1 MKPSSLI
8 GHVLELFEQIDKN
21 TKSIDRLVSDFSH
34 NRRYI
39 GSRDRRFISDTVYGM
54 VRHRRFME
62 ALLEHWIA
70 EHPSTA
76 QVDQTPERYLPIYIA
91 FGIGVQSVPVEQMVD
106 NVRSRWEILFPS
118 IDCQQF
124 GGWIAQHTSLDFLP
138 NDDIVRLGVQY
149 SFQDW
154 MVRAWKQ
161 QFGDEVVH
169 LMKALNQPAP
179 TTLRVNLLKTTR
191 EQCIQRLKDEQL
203 EAEPTQYSSAGLV
216 TKKRFQVSAIQAFKD
231 GWFEVQ
237 DEGSQIVSLIA
248 NPRPGDFVIDA
259 CAGAGG
265 KTLHMAEMMNNE
277 GEIIAIDVERDRLR
291 ELKTRAERAG
301 VKCVRTFLRDEH
313 QSEQF
318 HNTADLVLV
327 DAPCSGTG
335 TIRRNPGTKW
345 TVTETLVDHYA
356 ELQLKILT
364 ESARF
369 VKRDGKLIYST
380 CSLIKKENT
389 DVLSLFLDM
398 NPEFYAVKD
407 KVWMEK
413 LQIDTEESFITLLPH
428 RHSTDG
434 FFISVLMRHN

>member
-8 GHVLELFEQIDKN
+8 GHVLELFEHIDKN
-21 TKSIDRLVSDFSH
+21 TKPIDRLVSGFSH
-34 NRRYI
+34 QRRYI

-54 VRHRRFME
+54 VRHRRFIE

-76 QVDQTPERYLPIYIA
+76 QVNKIPERYLPLYIA
-91 FGIGVQSVPVEQMVD
+91 FGIGVQAVPVEQMVD

-118 IDCQQF
+118 IDCQQYS
-124 GGWIAQHTSLDFLP
+124 GWVAQHASLDFLA
-138 NDDIVRLGVQY
+138 NDDVVRLGVQY

-154 MVRAWKQ
+154 MVQAWKQ

-203 EAEPTQYSSAGLV
+203 EAEPTKYSSVGLV
-216 TKKRFQVSAIQAFKD
+216 TKKRFQVSAIQTFKD
-231 GWFEVQ
+231 GWFEMQ

-248 NPRPGDFVIDA
+248 NPKPGDLVIDA

-265 KTLHMAEMMNNE
+265 KTMHMAEMMKNE
-277 GEIIAIDVERDRLR
+277 GEIIAIDVEKDRLR
-291 ELKTRAERAG
+291 ELKIRTERAG
-301 VKCVRTFLRDEH
+301 VKCVRTFLRDECP
-313 QSEQF
+313 SEQF

-335 TIRRNPGTKW
+335 TIRRNPGMKW

-356 ELQLKILT
+356 ERQLKILT
-364 ESARF
+364 ESAQF
-369 VKRDGKLIYST
+369 VKRGGKLLYST

-389 DVLSLFLDM
+389 DVLLSFLDM
-398 NPEFYAVKD
+398 NPEFRAVKD
-407 KVWMEK
+407 TAWMEK
-413 LQIDTEESFITLLPH
+413 LQIDDEESFINLLPH